1 MCLSDMINDFIVL
14 FTSLFL
20 PLRKDAIIEI
30 IRTMNN
36 QSVDNHAAPSDIAKQ
51 ILYKN
56 QNLWDIFKFNLNFVF
71 SIFIANICDLIN
83 SF

>member
-30 IRTMNN
+30 IRIMNN

-56 QNLWDIFKFNLNFVF
+56 QNLWDIFKLNLKFCIFNIHSKYL
-71 SIFIANICDLIN
+71 
-83 SF
+83 

>member
-1 MCLSDMINDFIVL
+1 MINDFIVL

-30 IRTMNN
+30 IRKMNN

-56 QNLWDIFKFNLNFVF
+56 QNLWDIFKLNLNFVF
-71 SIFIANICDLIN
+71 SIFKTNICDLIN
-83 SF
+83 SL

>member
-1 MCLSDMINDFIVL
+1 MINDFIVL

-56 QNLWDIFKFNLNFVF
+56 QNLWDIFKLNLNFVF
-71 SIFIANICDLIN
+71 SIFIENIWDLIN
-83 SF
+83 SL

>member
-1 MCLSDMINDFIVL
+1 MINDFIVL

-51 ILYKN
+51 ILYKIP
-56 QNLWDIFKFNLNFVF
+56 NLWDIFKLNLNFVF

-83 SF
+83 SL

>member
-1 MCLSDMINDFIVL
+1 MINDFIVL

-51 ILYKN
+51 IFYRN
-56 QNLWDIFKFNLNFVF
+56 QNLWNKYQVNLNFVF
-71 SIFIANICDLIN
+71 SILIKDT
-83 SF
+83 

>member
-1 MCLSDMINDFIVL
+1 MINDFIVL

-56 QNLWDIFKFNLNFVF
+56 QNLWDIFKLNLNFVF
-71 SIFIANICDLIN
+71 SICIANICDLIN
-83 SF
+83 SL